1 MTRTTCP
8 TRRPTQGAPA
18 DDHVL
23 GDEAEAAER
32 VETKCAVGVS
42 DTSIPDN
49 EPALVVGEY
58 DDKGGVHAPS
68 AYPWDDH
75 VFSDAAMAA
84 ERVAPT
90 CAFEIGA
97 TPAVDKE
104 PAPVV
109 QVEDDNGGVPAP
121 SGDLA
126 DVQMLFDAAVAAEQV
141 ATMCAFEVGP
151 TPAAD
156 KEPAPVGEENDDNG
170 GVPAPSADL
179 ADDQMLFDAAM
190 ESERVATKCAVEVG
204 TTPAADNVPAPVVAV
219 SDDKSGATA
228 PSADLADYRCS
239 STRLWPPIRPRP

>member
-1 MTRTTCP
+1 
-8 TRRPTQGAPA
+8 
-18 DDHVL
+18 VL

-141 ATMCAFEVGP
+141 ATMSAFEVGP

-156 KEPAPVGEENDDNG
+156 KEPAPVGEEKGDNG

-179 ADDQMLFDAAM
+179 ADDQMLFDAAV
-190 ESERVATKCAVEVG
+190 ESERVATECAVEVG